1 MVRITE
7 GTSIKPELMIE
18 LLTMLLFLLKKYNKI

>member
-7 GTSIKPELMIE
+7 GTSIEPELMIE